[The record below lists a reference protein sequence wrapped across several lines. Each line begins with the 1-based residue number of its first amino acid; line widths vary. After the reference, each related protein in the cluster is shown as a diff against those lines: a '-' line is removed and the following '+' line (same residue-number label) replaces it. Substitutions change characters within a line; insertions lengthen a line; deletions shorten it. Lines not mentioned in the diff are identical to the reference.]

1 MIKIDG
7 WICTDPDTLQFAKHY
22 EKFSRFK
29 EFDRVN
35 YLETFKALY
44 ENLTY
49 GKLNI
54 IMPELFNTN
63 MFIYMPINEKN
74 YKYNDIKDIVS
85 TYGYTLLD
93 NYLLDGYC
101 KEDSLHLIR
110 ECIFEQTNGLY

>member
-63 MFIYMPINEKN
+63 MFTVNEKHKKAN
-74 YKYNDIKDIVS
+74 HSYSFSITPKVRLFQSKAI
-85 TYGYTLLD
+85 
-93 NYLLDGYC
+93 
-101 KEDSLHLIR
+101 
-110 ECIFEQTNGLY
+110 IFLN